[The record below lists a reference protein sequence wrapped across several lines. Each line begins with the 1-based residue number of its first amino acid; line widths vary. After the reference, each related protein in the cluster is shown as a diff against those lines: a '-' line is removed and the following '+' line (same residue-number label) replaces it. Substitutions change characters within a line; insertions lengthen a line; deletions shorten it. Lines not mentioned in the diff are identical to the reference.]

1 MQEQSRPLFFLHAN
15 RTFARRIRDASSDR
29 FSMERVKDWS
39 HLRTTMESAP
49 PAALVL
55 VDPFYGT
62 RSKVTPARELQEIL
76 NSFPSSTVLAAMES
90 PPTHHQVFWKLGEW
104 GISEIVQTDDD
115 ASEVALRRRLRET
128 RAQPLRRLLASEQS
142 YRLTGRARTILDAAV
157 ETVMRGE
164 HPRELAETLGFSPS
178 TLLRWCQRSQ
188 LPTPRRLLLWMRIL
202 FASALLDD
210 PGHSVS
216 SVGKACGYSGDQALR
231 RAIRAILPYTPSE
244 LREMGAFETVSQAFF
259 AELEKL
265 HDPQA
270 EKR

>member
-1 MQEQSRPLFFLHAN
+1 MQEQKRPLICLHPD
-15 RTFARRIRDASSDR
+15 RTFMRRIREASADR
-29 FSMERVKDWS
+29 FSVTRVKNWT
-39 HLRTTMESAP
+39 HLRSALESAP
-49 PAALVL
+49 PAAVVL

-62 RSKVTPARELQEIL
+62 RSRVTPSEDLHELL
-76 NSFPSSTVLAAMES
+76 TAFPSSTVLAAMETPAS
-90 PPTHHQVFWKLGEW
+90 HHHVFWKLGEW
-104 GISEIVQTDDD
+104 GISEIVQVEDDSSD
-115 ASEVALRRRLRET
+115 VALRRRLRET
-128 RAQPLRRLLASEQS
+128 RAQPLRRLLASEQI

-164 HPRELAETLGFSPS
+164 HPRELAETLDFSPS
-178 TLLRWCQRSQ
+178 TLLRWCERSQ

-202 FASALLDD
+202 FASTLLDD

-244 LREMGAFETVSQAFF
+244 LREMGAFDTVSEAFF
-259 AELEKL
+259 AELDRL